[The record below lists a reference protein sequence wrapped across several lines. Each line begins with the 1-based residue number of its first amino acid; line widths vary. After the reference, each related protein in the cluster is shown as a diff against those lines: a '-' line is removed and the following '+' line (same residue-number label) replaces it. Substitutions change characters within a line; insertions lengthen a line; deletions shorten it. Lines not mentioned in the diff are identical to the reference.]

1 MNDTI
6 ISTFM
11 SALCSGGL
19 TWLFTIRYARKQA
32 EADSMKSVQE
42 IYQKLVED
50 LKTEREEL
58 KAEIDKLKVTVENNT
73 RDINAMRPKL
83 CGKVSC
89 SIRIPIQ

>member
-42 IYQKLVED
+42 IYQGLVED
-50 LKTEREEL
+50 LKKEREEL
-58 KAEIDKLKVTVENNT
+58 KEEIEKLKVTVDNNS
-73 RDINAMRPKL
+73 RDINAMKPKL
-83 CGKVSC
+83 CGVVAC
-89 SIRIPIQ
+89 TRRTPIQ

>member
-6 ISTFM
+6 ISTLT

-19 TWLFTIRYARKQA
+19 TWIFTIRYARKQA

-42 IYQKLVED
+42 IYQGLVED
-50 LKTEREEL
+50 LKKEREDL
-58 KAEIDKLKVTVENNT
+58 KTEIEKLKVTVENNT

-83 CGKVSC
+83 CGKANCVS
-89 SIRIPIQ
+89 RIPIQ